1 MPYGPG
7 DVDVRKV
14 QLTGGTTYTLSL
26 PKPWVDQMQIKP
38 RDGIRVDWRPS
49 GALRLTPLAL
59 LQNNEKIVSINVG
72 QIPRESL
79 HDHLMGA
86 YLAGVDV
93 IRITYSKDNDRLLQ
107 KQIRRFLKNTRGF
120 EMMNESEGRID
131 LICLISTAEM
141 PLIASINRMY
151 SLLTSV
157 TRDII
162 SISEGAEKELLEDV
176 DEREAEVDA
185 LLYLVERQV
194 SVALDSH
201 LVASALKLARN
212 QAVEHSNLATSLE
225 RMMDHATHMAH
236 LVQESNFNLNG
247 ETAPMLQISA
257 WQKAIKNLMINIRT
271 RNSFEIEESRQ
282 ELKQA
287 QIEIVQYEDDLIE
300 GRKMKKDDILLFRL
314 SESVRRL
321 CAYARDFGEILLN
334 LKLHDEMISR
344 IK

>member
-1 MPYGPG
+1 M
-7 DVDVRKV
+7 
-14 QLTGGTTYTLSL
+14 QLN
-26 PKPWVDQMQIKP
+26 P

-49 GALRLTPLAL
+49 GALRLTPLEM
-59 LQNNEKIVSINVG
+59 LQNTEKIVSINFAK
-72 QIPRESL
+72 IPHESL

-86 YLAGVDV
+86 YLAGVDI
-93 IRITYSKDNDRLLQ
+93 IRIIYSKDNERILQ
-107 KQIRRFLKNTRGF
+107 RQIRRFLKNTRGF

-131 LICLISTAEM
+131 LICLISASEM

-162 SISEGAEKELLEDV
+162 SISEGAEKELLGDV
-176 DEREAEVDA
+176 DDREAEVDA

-236 LVQESNFNLNG
+236 LVQESDFNLKSKK
-247 ETAPMLQISA
+247 TPMIQVST

-282 ELKQA
+282 LLKQA
-287 QIEIVQYEDDLIE
+287 QIEIVEYEDELIE
-300 GRKMKKDDILLFRL
+300 GRKMTKDDVLLFRL

-344 IK
+344 SK

>member
-1 MPYGPG
+1 
-7 DVDVRKV
+7 
-14 QLTGGTTYTLSL
+14 
-26 PKPWVDQMQIKP
+26 
-38 RDGIRVDWRPS
+38 
-49 GALRLTPLAL
+49 
-59 LQNNEKIVSINVG
+59 
-72 QIPRESL
+72 
-79 HDHLMGA
+79 MGA
-86 YLAGVDV
+86 YLAGVDI
-93 IRITYSKDNDRLLQ
+93 IRITYSKDNERILQ
-107 KQIRRFLKNTRGF
+107 RQIRRFLKNTRGF
-120 EMMNESEGRID
+120 EMMNESEGQID
-131 LICLISTAEM
+131 LICLISASEM

-162 SISEGAEKELLEDV
+162 SISGGAEKELLDDV
-176 DEREAEVDA
+176 DERESEVDA

-225 RMMDHATHMAH
+225 RMMDHANHMAH
-236 LVQESNFNLNG
+236 LVQESDFNLNS
-247 ETAPMLQISA
+247 EKTPIRQISD

-282 ELKQA
+282 LLKKA
-287 QIEIVQYEDDLIE
+287 QLEIVQYEDELIE
-300 GRKMKKDDILLFRL
+300 GRKMTRDDILLFRL

-334 LKLHDEMISR
+334 LKLHGEMISR
-344 IK
+344 SK

>member
-1 MPYGPG
+1 M
-7 DVDVRKV
+7 
-14 QLTGGTTYTLSL
+14 
-26 PKPWVDQMQIKP
+26 
-38 RDGIRVDWRPS
+38 
-49 GALRLTPLAL
+49 
-59 LQNNEKIVSINVG
+59 
-72 QIPRESL
+72 
-79 HDHLMGA
+79 
-86 YLAGVDV
+86 
-93 IRITYSKDNDRLLQ
+93 
-107 KQIRRFLKNTRGF
+107 
-120 EMMNESEGRID
+120 
-131 LICLISTAEM
+131 
-141 PLIASINRMY
+141 
-151 SLLTSV
+151 
-157 TRDII
+157 
-162 SISEGAEKELLEDV
+162 

-236 LVQESNFNLNG
+236 LVQESDFNL
-247 ETAPMLQISA
+247 ESEKTPMIQVST

-282 ELKQA
+282 LLKQA
-287 QIEIVQYEDDLIE
+287 QIEIVEYEDELIE
-300 GRKMKKDDILLFRL
+300 GRKMTKDDILLFRL

-344 IK
+344 SK